1 VSDSDNAFRVGDA
14 AHELSP
20 PDAPRHA
27 RRSAAWAIALIVAF
41 AFLSAVFTLAS
52 GFLVGTLVPALRENE
67 NVGWWVALAGAL
79 AATTAMIRWVDPR
92 PWSALLMD
100 RRAARPRPLAAGWLF
115 GLLGI
120 GVPSLLLL
128 ATGWLDL
135 QPSVDGPWWTTTFA
149 LLALFLPQSLAEEL
163 VVRGYPFA
171 VLRERWG
178 GTMAIAATSVVF
190 GLMHLAND
198 GADVRSILL
207 VILAGV
213 FLGMVMIATNSLYAA
228 WMAHAAWNWTMA
240 ALLHVPVSGSA
251 FAMPDYRLADGGP
264 DWATGGVWGPEG
276 GAAGAL
282 GMLCGI
288 GYLIARRSRRVQQ
301 ERT

>member
-1 VSDSDNAFRVGDA
+1 VSDSVHD
-14 AHELSP
+14 LSVAE
-20 PDAPRHA
+20 APKRM
-27 RRSAAWAIALIVAF
+27 RRSAVWAIVLIVAF
-41 AFLSAVFTLAS
+41 ALLTAAFAVAA
-52 GFLVGTLVPALRENE
+52 GFVIGTLVPALKGSE
-67 NVGWWVALAGAL
+67 NVGWWVALAGVL
-79 AATTAMIRWVDPR
+79 AATTAMVRWIDPR
-92 PWSALLMD
+92 PWSELWMDRVATRPRALL
-100 RRAARPRPLAAGWLF
+100 AGWLF

-120 GVPSLLLL
+120 GIPSLLLL
-128 ATGWLDL
+128 AAGWLDVR
-135 QPSVDGPWWTTTFA
+135 PAADGRWWITTLT

-178 GTMAIAATSVVF
+178 ATVAIALTSIVF
-190 GLMHLAND
+190 GLVHLGNE

-213 FLGMVMIATNSLYAA
+213 FLGLIMVATNSLYAA
-228 WMAHAAWNWTMA
+228 WLAHAAWNWTMA
-240 ALLHVPVSGSA
+240 ALLHVPVSGAS
-251 FAMPDYRLADGGP
+251 FAAPDYRLADGGP

-288 GYLIARRSRRVQQ
+288 GFLIARQRRRVQL